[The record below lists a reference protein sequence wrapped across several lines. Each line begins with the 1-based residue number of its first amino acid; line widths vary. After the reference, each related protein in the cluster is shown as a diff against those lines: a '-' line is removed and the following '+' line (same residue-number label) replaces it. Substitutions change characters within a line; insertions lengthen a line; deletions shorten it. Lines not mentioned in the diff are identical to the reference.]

1 LKVLTVSIGDSRSMT
16 RISGLA
22 LMLVAIAAFYYS
34 LPRKGKAA
42 WFVGTQ
48 WEGYVVVI
56 MLGALGVGLMLAL
69 SASA

>member
-1 LKVLTVSIGDSRSMT
+1 MT
-16 RISGLA
+16 LISGLA

-56 MLGALGVGLMLAL
+56 MIGALGVGLMLAL
-69 SASA
+69 SAPAGEVIE

>member
-1 LKVLTVSIGDSRSMT
+1 MT
-16 RISGLA
+16 LISGLA

-48 WEGYVVVI
+48 WEGYVVVVMI
-56 MLGALGVGLMLAL
+56 AALGVGLMLAL
-69 SASA
+69 SAGEVIE